1 MNNSGTFGSVMSM
14 PILNQPNVINLTM
27 EAIIKRPVVIDDAIA
42 IRPMMN
48 MCASFDHRVL
58 DGAQVGRF
66 LQTMKRLLEGFT
78 DAGLGI

>member
-1 MNNSGTFGSVMSM
+1 
-14 PILNQPNVINLTM
+14 
-27 EAIIKRPVVIDDAIA
+27 
-42 IRPMMN
+42 MMN

-78 DAGLGI
+78 DAGLGL